1 MAIVTISRQYGSGGS
16 EVAERVARALG
27 WRLYDNAVVEE
38 VAQRLR
44 MTPAEVSA
52 REERVPSLV
61 ERMASAM
68 ALGVPEM
75 MPMVGDLAATPSE
88 ERMVMV
94 TRRVI
99 EDAVRAGPAVLVGR
113 GAQCMLAARTDALHV
128 FCYAPFEEL
137 VRYAVEVVGMP
148 FAEAGKKVAELNR
161 QREEYVKHHFKRD
174 WRDFAN
180 YDLCVNTARLG
191 LDGAAALV
199 TSVAKER
206 FGVNADQRE
215 SGSDPR

>member
-1 MAIVTISRQYGSGGS
+1 MAVVTVSRQYGSGGS

-27 WRLYDNAVVEE
+27 WTLYDNAVVEQ

-52 REERVPSLV
+52 REERMPSLV

-75 MPMVGDLAATPSE
+75 MPVVGDLAAQPSE

-113 GAQCMLAARTDALHV
+113 GAQCMLASRTDALHV

-137 VRYAVEVVGMP
+137 VRYAVDVMGVP
-148 FAEAGKKVAELNR
+148 FSEAGRRVAEMNH

-174 WRDFAN
+174 WRDLSN

-191 LDGAAALV
+191 LDGAAELV
-199 TSVAKER
+199 TRLARER
-206 FGVNADQRE
+206 FGATRINADR
-215 SGSDPR
+215 

>member
-1 MAIVTISRQYGSGGS
+1 MAVITISRQYGSGGS

-27 WRLYDNAVVEE
+27 WSLYDNAVVEE

-61 ERMASAM
+61 ERMATAM
-68 ALGVPEM
+68 ALGAPEM
-75 MPMVGDLAATPSE
+75 MPMVGDLAAQPSE
-88 ERMVMV
+88 ERMVLM

-99 EDAVRAGPAVLVGR
+99 EDAVRAGPVVLVGR
-113 GAQCMLAARTDALHV
+113 GAQCMLASRTDALHV

-137 VRYAVEVVGMP
+137 VRYAVEVLDIP
-148 FAEAGKKVAELNR
+148 FPEAPKKVTEMNR
-161 QREEYVKHHFKRD
+161 HREEYVKHHFKRD

-191 LDGAAALV
+191 LDGSADLV
-199 TSVAKER
+199 TRLARER
-206 FGVNADQRE
+206 FGATQVNEDL
-215 SGSDPR
+215 

>member
-1 MAIVTISRQYGSGGS
+1 MAIITVSRQYGSGGS

-27 WRLYDNAVVEE
+27 WRLYDNAVVEQ
-38 VAQRLR
+38 VAQRLH
-44 MTPAEVSA
+44 MTPAEVAS

-68 ALGVPEM
+68 ALGAPEM
-75 MPMVGDLAATPSE
+75 MPVVGDLMAQPSE

-113 GAQCMLAARTDALHV
+113 GAQCMLASRTDALHV
-128 FCYAPFEEL
+128 YCYAPVEEL
-137 VRYAVEVVGMP
+137 VRYAVEVLDVP
-148 FAEAGKKVAELNR
+148 FHEAARKVAEVNH
-161 QREEYVKHHFKRD
+161 QREQYVKLHFQRD
-174 WRDFAN
+174 WRDLAN

-191 LDGAAALV
+191 LDGSAELV
-199 TSVAKER
+199 TLLARER
-206 FGVNADQRE
+206 FGVTQINEDL
-215 SGSDPR
+215 

>member
-1 MAIVTISRQYGSGGS
+1 
-16 EVAERVARALG
+16 
-27 WRLYDNAVVEE
+27 
-38 VAQRLR
+38 

-68 ALGVPEM
+68 ALGAPEV
-75 MPMVGDLAATPSE
+75 MPMVGDLAAQPSE
-88 ERMVMV
+88 ERMVLM

-128 FCYAPFEEL
+128 FCYAPVEEL
-137 VRYAVEVVGMP
+137 VRYAIEVLDIP
-148 FAEAGKKVAELNR
+148 FAEAGRKVAEMNR

-174 WRDFAN
+174 WRDLAN

-191 LDGAAALV
+191 LDGAAELV
-199 TSVAKER
+199 TQVARER
-206 FGVNADQRE
+206 FGVTQINPDL
-215 SGSDPR
+215 

>member
-1 MAIVTISRQYGSGGS
+1 MAIITISRQYASGGS

-27 WRLYDNAVVEE
+27 WKLYDNAVVEE
-38 VAQRLR
+38 VASRLH

-68 ALGVPEM
+68 ALGVPEV
-75 MPMVGDLAATPSE
+75 MPMVGDYVAQPSE

-94 TRRVI
+94 TRRVL

-113 GAQCMLAARTDALHV
+113 GAQCMLAARSDALHV
-128 FCYAPFEEL
+128 YCYAPFEEL
-137 VRYAVEVVGMP
+137 VRHAVEVMGVP
-148 FAEAGKKVAELNR
+148 VSEAAKKVAEVNR

-174 WRDFAN
+174 WRDLAN
-180 YDLCVNTARLG
+180 YDLCVNTSRLG
-191 LDGAAALV
+191 VDGSAELV
-199 TSVAKER
+199 TRLARER
-206 FGVNADQRE
+206 FT
-215 SGSDPR
+215 

>member
-1 MAIVTISRQYGSGGS
+1 MPLITVSRQFGSGGS
-16 EVAERVARALG
+16 EVAERVASALG
-27 WRLYDNAVVEE
+27 WHLYDNAVVDE
-38 VAQRLR
+38 VARRLG
-44 MTPAEVSA
+44 MPVAEVSA

-113 GAQCMLAARTDALHV
+113 GAQCMLASRADALHV

-137 VRYAVEVVGMP
+137 VRYAVEVMEVP
-148 FAEAGKKVAELNR
+148 FSEAGKKVAEMNR

-174 WRDFAN
+174 WRDLAN

-191 LDGAAALV
+191 LDGSAELV
-199 TSVAKER
+199 TLLARER
-206 FGVNADQRE
+206 FGVTQVNEDL
-215 SGSDPR
+215 

>member
-1 MAIVTISRQYGSGGS
+1 MPIITVSRQYGSGGS
-16 EVAERVARALG
+16 EVAERVATALG
-27 WRLYDNAVVEE
+27 WKVYDNSVVEE
-38 VAQRLR
+38 VASRLR

-61 ERMASAM
+61 QRMASAM

-75 MPMVGDLAATPSE
+75 MPVVGDIAAQPSE

-113 GAQCMLAARTDALHV
+113 GAQCMLAARSDALHV
-128 FCYAPFEEL
+128 YCYAPFEEL
-137 VRYAVEVVGMP
+137 VRYAVEVLGIP
-148 FAEAGKKVAELNR
+148 FKDAARQVSDINH
-161 QREEYVKHHFKRD
+161 QREAWVRQHFRRD
-174 WRDFAN
+174 WRDLSN

-191 LDGAAALV
+191 LEGSAELV
-199 TSVAKER
+199 IRVARER
-206 FGVNADQRE
+206 FG
-215 SGSDPR
+215 S